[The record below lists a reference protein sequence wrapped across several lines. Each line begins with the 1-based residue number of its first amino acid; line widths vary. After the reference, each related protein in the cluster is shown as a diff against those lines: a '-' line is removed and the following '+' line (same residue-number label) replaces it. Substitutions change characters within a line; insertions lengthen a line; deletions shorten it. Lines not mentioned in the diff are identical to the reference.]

1 MAAAFKYEKVAH
13 HLRQLLASGTLGPA
27 RRLPSF
33 STLRRQLKVT
43 QATIDSALAML
54 EGEGLIDRRPGAGI
68 FASAPTTGNS
78 GIARNGILILSGFPL
93 DLPSTYHQGGWGS
106 AVFFG
111 AMAYC
116 HRKAYRIILM
126 DPHRLGAQE
135 VRSMEGARL
144 GAILLMPSEDRPLST
159 HVHQLCAAPV
169 PKVAWDCSYLPSPDF
184 MVMQHDH
191 AAGAQLLT
199 EWLLARG
206 KRRILQVATG
216 TQPWMMARRE
226 GHLRAMKAAG
236 IAALPMVELKT
247 NVSAHNE
254 TSFLDKS
261 RSACGQLAEYLVG
274 SQDPVDAIMAP
285 SDGEVSHL
293 ARACRLC
300 GREPNRDVELVGYDN
315 YWLDSSER
323 AFEPT
328 IRPLATVEKNNQD
341 IGGIL
346 ISCLEKADPSNEFAP
361 PELTP
366 PTLVVTDKIM
376 MDVPT
381 E

>member
-1 MAAAFKYEKVAH
+1 M
-13 HLRQLLASGTLGPA
+13 R
-27 RRLPSF
+27 
-33 STLRRQLKVT
+33 
-43 QATIDSALAML
+43 
-54 EGEGLIDRRPGAGI
+54 
-68 FASAPTTGNS
+68 
-78 GIARNGILILSGFPL
+78 LSGFPL
-93 DLPSTYHQGGWGS
+93 DLPSAYHQGGWGS

-111 AMAYC
+111 ALANC

-126 DPHRLGAQE
+126 DPQRLGAQE
-135 VRSMEGARL
+135 VRSMDGARP

-159 HVHQLCAAPV
+159 HVHHLCAAPI

-191 AAGAQLLT
+191 AAGAQQLT

-206 KRRILQVATG
+206 KRRILQVATA

-226 GHLRAMKAAG
+226 GHLRAMNAAG
-236 IAALPMVELKT
+236 ITALPLVELKT
-247 NVSAHNE
+247 NVSAHDE

-274 SQDPVDAIMAP
+274 SQHPIDAIMAP

-300 GREPNRDVELVGYDN
+300 GREPNRDVDLVGYDN

-323 AFEPT
+323 TFEPT
-328 IRPLATVEKNNQD
+328 IRPLATVEKKNQD
-341 IGGIL
+341 IGGML
-346 ISCLEKADPSNEFAP
+346 IGCLEKAEPPNESAP
-361 PELTP
+361 PDFTP
-366 PTLVVTDKIM
+366 PTLVVTN
-376 MDVPT
+376 
-381 E
+381 

>member
-1 MAAAFKYEKVAH
+1 MAAAFKYEKVAT
-13 HLRQLLASGTLGPA
+13 HLRQLLTSSTLGPD

-68 FASAPTTGNS
+68 FATASTTGAS
-78 GIARNGILILSGFPL
+78 GISSRGILILSGFPL
-93 DLPSTYHQGGWGS
+93 DLPPSHHQGGWGS

-111 AMAYC
+111 ALAYC
-116 HRKAYRIILM
+116 HRKAYRIVLM

-135 VRSMEGARL
+135 VRSMDGAKP
-144 GAILLMPSEDRPLST
+144 GAILLMPSDDQPLST
-159 HVHQLCAAPV
+159 HVHQLCASRV
-169 PKVAWDCSYLPSPDF
+169 PKVAWDCSHLPSPDF
-184 MVMQHDH
+184 VVMQHDH
-191 AAGAQLLT
+191 AAGAQQLT

-247 NVSAHNE
+247 NASAHDE
-254 TSFLDKS
+254 VSFLDKS
-261 RSACGQLAEYLVG
+261 RSACGLLAEYLVG
-274 SQDPVDAIMAP
+274 SHNPVDAIMAP

-300 GREPNRDVELVGYDN
+300 GREPNRDVALVGYDN
-315 YWLDSSER
+315 YWFDSHER
-323 AFEPT
+323 AFEPG
-328 IRPLATVEKNNQD
+328 IRPLATVDKNNQD
-341 IGGIL
+341 IGGML
-346 ISCLEKADPSNEFAP
+346 IGCLEKAGTVGDSSP
-361 PELTP
+361 PDLTP
-366 PTLVVTDKIM
+366 PRLVL
-376 MDVPT
+376 T
-381 E
+381 EDIRVSDQG

>member
-1 MAAAFKYEKVAH
+1 MAAAFKYEKVAN
-13 HLRQLLASGTLGPA
+13 HLRQLLASSTLGPD

-43 QATIDSALAML
+43 QATIDSALAVL

-68 FASAPTTGNS
+68 FASAPATGSN

-93 DLPSTYHQGGWGS
+93 DLPSAYHQGGWGS

-111 AMAYC
+111 ALAYC
-116 HRKAYRIILM
+116 HRKAYRITLM

-135 VRSMEGARL
+135 VRSMEGAKP
-144 GAILLMPSEDRPLST
+144 GAILLMPSEDQPLST
-159 HVHQLCAAPV
+159 HVHQLCVAPI

-191 AAGAQLLT
+191 AAGAQQLT

-216 TQPWMMARRE
+216 TQPWMLARRE

-236 IAALPMVELKT
+236 IAVLPMIELKT
-247 NVSAHNE
+247 NVSAHDE
-254 TSFLDKS
+254 ASFLDKS
-261 RSACGQLAEYLVG
+261 RSACGQIAEYLVG
-274 SQDPVDAIMAP
+274 SQHPVDAIMAP
-285 SDGEVSHL
+285 SDGEVFHL

-300 GREPNRDVELVGYDN
+300 GREPNRDVDLVGYDN
-315 YWLDSSER
+315 YWFDSHER
-323 AFEPT
+323 AFEPA
-328 IRPLATVEKNNQD
+328 IRPLATVDKKNQN
-341 IGGIL
+341 IGGML
-346 ISCLEKADPSNEFAP
+346 IGCLERAEPAGDSAP
-361 PELTP
+361 LGLTP
-366 PTLVVTDKIM
+366 PTLVITKDIPRMVG
-376 MDVPT
+376 
-381 E
+381 EG